1 MARPRRGKEVLEQAK
16 GCLRAARTAEE
27 LREAQAVV
35 LPLEYGL
42 TLKQTAEAIGKSVRR
57 TTQLRG
63 EFIRRGGPR
72 LADQVGR
79 GGRRRQ
85 NMTPEEEEAF
95 LALFAEEAKTGG
107 VLVVSRI
114 KQAWEAR
121 LGRKVALASV
131 YNLLHRHGWRKLA
144 PDKRNPKTDVAAQT
158 EWKKN
163 FRKPS
168 PRSPGRGWGQ
178 GRSD

>member
-16 GCLRAARTAEE
+16 GCLRAAKTAEE

-35 LPLEYGL
+35 LPLEFGF
-42 TLKQTAEAIGKSVRR
+42 TIEQAAQAIGKSVRR

-72 LADQVGR
+72 PADQPRR

-85 NMTPEEEEAF
+85 NMTPEEEAAF
-95 LALFAEEAKTGG
+95 LAPFTEEAKTGG

-114 KQAWEAR
+114 MQALEVR
-121 LGRKVALASV
+121 LGRKVALASA

-144 PDKRNPKTDVAAQT
+144 PDKRNPKTDVSAQA

-163 FRKPS
+163 SRKPS
-168 PRSPGRGWGQ
+168 PRSAGSGWGK